1 MEATEAG
8 AAVPAGAAYGA
19 GRAGGA
25 FDPVAFMK
33 QPHSILRVVSWFFS
47 IVVFGCI
54 VNEGYTNNQGSK
66 LHCIFNGNGDACRY
80 GITIGVVAF
89 FACVAF
95 LALDAYFPQISS
107 VKDRKRAVLAD
118 LAFSAF
124 WAFMWFVGFCLLTN
138 QWQETPDSKVPNGI
152 GADSARATIA
162 FCFFSIISWSGIAF
176 LALRRFRLG
185 ADAAFSSP
193 FGDGG
198 AGIADGDNIM
208 PVPTPPYAT
217 GSGVEGEEAYS
228 KPPFSQ
234 AVPTANTFA
243 TPAY

>member
-138 QWQETPDSKVPNGI
+138 QWRETPDSKVPNGI

-162 FCFFSIISWSGIAF
+162 FCFFSIISWHLEKTHASMGATLSYTEGTDGEWDRLPGIAEVPSGC
-176 LALRRFRLG
+176 RR
-185 ADAAFSSP
+185 
-193 FGDGG
+193 
-198 AGIADGDNIM
+198 
-208 PVPTPPYAT
+208 
-217 GSGVEGEEAYS
+217 GVLFTVRGRWGRRR
-228 KPPFSQ
+228 
-234 AVPTANTFA
+234 
-243 TPAY
+243 